1 MLYAYNV
8 RLNFNR
14 ALNHE
19 DDAADVP
26 ASHDAFTHEVEAENA
41 VCALRS
47 AIEGVYHQHFRVGRR
62 HLALDALKASL
73 TFAEINQLGAVEPP
87 EASAAAN

>member
-8 RLNFNR
+8 RLNFSR
-14 ALNHE
+14 PLNHE

-26 ASHDAFTHEVEAENA
+26 AAHDAFTHEVEAENA
-41 VCALRS
+41 VCALRT

-62 HLALDALKASL
+62 HLSIDALKASL
-73 TFAEINQLGAVEPP
+73 TFAEINQLGEATPP
-87 EASAAAN
+87 PAP